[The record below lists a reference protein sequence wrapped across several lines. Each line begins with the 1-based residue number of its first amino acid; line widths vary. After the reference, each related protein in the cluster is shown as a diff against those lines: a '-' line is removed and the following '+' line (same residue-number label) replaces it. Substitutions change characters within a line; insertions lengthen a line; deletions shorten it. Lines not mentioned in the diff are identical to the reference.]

1 MKIYLSGPM
10 TGLPDFN
17 RPEFNRVA
25 AILRA
30 QGHHVFNP
38 AETDEYEPRQSFA
51 EYTRFICL
59 EADKVVLLKGWQNSK
74 GASVEVKLAV
84 YIGVKVS
91 EYHDQ

>member
-30 QGHHVFNP
+30 QGHCVFNP

-59 EADKVVLLKGWQNSK
+59 EADMIILLSGWQKSK
-74 GASVEVKLAV
+74 GAMVELKLAE
-84 YIGVKVS
+84 YIGVNVR
-91 EYHDQ
+91 EYNER

>member
-30 QGHHVFNP
+30 QGHCVFNP
-38 AETDEYEPRQSFA
+38 AEGDYEPRKSFA
-51 EYTRFICL
+51 EYCNWICL
-59 EADKVVLLKGWQNSK
+59 EADMIILLSGWQKSK
-74 GASVEVKLAV
+74 GAMVELKLAE
-84 YIGVKVS
+84 YIGVNVG
-91 EYHDQ
+91 EFYER

>member
-10 TGLPDFN
+10 TDSPDFN
-17 RPEFNRVA
+17 HPEFNRVA

-59 EADKVVLLKGWQNSK
+59 EADMIILLSGWQNSK
-74 GASVEVKLAV
+74 GAMVELKLAE
-84 YIGVKVS
+84 YIGVNVR
-91 EYHDQ
+91 EYNER